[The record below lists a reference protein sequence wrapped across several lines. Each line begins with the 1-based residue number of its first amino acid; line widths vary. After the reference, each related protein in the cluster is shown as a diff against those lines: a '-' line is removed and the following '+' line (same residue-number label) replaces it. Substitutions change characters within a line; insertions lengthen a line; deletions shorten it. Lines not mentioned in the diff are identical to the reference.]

1 MRLFALLIF
10 NGVIMDGHSIMRCP
24 SILTPPKVGKTNIF
38 LIFYSHS
45 LIVYKYY
52 MVRGEVGRSIFP
64 EVLATGLLPR
74 TRRVRGNRPVASTE
88 GKIDPL
94 LPR

>member
-1 MRLFALLIF
+1 MIF
-10 NGVIMDGHSIMRCP
+10 FVFLKIFVSIR
-24 SILTPPKVGKTNIF
+24 I
-38 LIFYSHS
+38 
-45 LIVYKYY
+45 YKYY

>member
-1 MRLFALLIF
+1 MRALFIILKLLIMLEYRLCCLIVLK
-10 NGVIMDGHSIMRCP
+10 VINK
-24 SILTPPKVGKTNIF
+24 IL
-38 LIFYSHS
+38 LIADVSFAELFSV
-45 LIVYKYY
+45 VYKYY

-94 LPR
+94 PPR

>member
-1 MRLFALLIF
+1 MR
-10 NGVIMDGHSIMRCP
+10 VEKPH
-24 SILTPPKVGKTNIF
+24 ILPNKI
-38 LIFYSHS
+38 L
-45 LIVYKYY
+45 YKYD